1 MAGDEL
7 TPAENAILIV
17 LMAEAR
23 EVLNTELKTV
33 YGLDVRKPSRDK
45 LGRLHLVSNRK
56 SGPTYA
62 LQLDDKGWV
71 QAQEELNF
79 RSNGSTAQAAAVSAL
94 TNALRDRVLERS
106 GCKSLSELF
115 ALNDV
120 RGPASAP
127 DQEQILRTRILN
139 AYDALTDEPGGWV
152 SLTRLRP
159 FFGDVS
165 RAAMDD
171 ALRKVSREPG
181 VTLAPQSNQKMLTD
195 ADHDAALHIGGQD
208 KHVLSIGVG

>member
-23 EVLNTELKTV
+23 EVLNTELKVV

-45 LGRLHLVSNRK
+45 LSGKQYVASHK

-62 LQLDDKGWV
+62 LQLDDKGWAHV
-71 QAQEELNF
+71 HEELNF
-79 RSNGSTAQAAAVSAL
+79 RSNGATAQAAAVSAVL
-94 TNALRDRVLERS
+94 RGLRDRVLERS
-106 GCKSLSELF
+106 DFKSFTELF

-120 RGPASAP
+120 RGPASP
-127 DQEQILRTRILN
+127 PEQEQILRTRIVN
-139 AYDALTDEPGGWV
+139 AYDALKDEPAGWV

-165 RAAMDD
+165 RAAMDE

-181 VTLAPQSNQKMLTD
+181 VTIAPQSNQKMLTD
-195 ADHDAALHIGGQD
+195 ADHAAALHIGGQD
-208 KHVLSIGVG
+208 KHVLSIGA